1 MLNQPAGAIIRA
13 RDVASLY
20 NIPLEAMA
28 KTLQTLARSGIVESC
43 QGAKGGYVL
52 GRAGDTISLSEI
64 IESIEGPLGIVDCV
78 GASECDCVQLE
89 NCNISDPFQVIQKQF
104 KLFLAGISLA
114 DINNEVEMQRVVWH

>member
-28 KTLQTLARSGIVESC
+28 KTLQTLARSGIVVSC